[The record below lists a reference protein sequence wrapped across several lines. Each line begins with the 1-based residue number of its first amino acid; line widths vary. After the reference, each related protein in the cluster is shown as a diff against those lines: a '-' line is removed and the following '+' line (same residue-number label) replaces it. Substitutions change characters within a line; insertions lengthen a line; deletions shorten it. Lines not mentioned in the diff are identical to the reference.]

1 MTIESKLQ
9 LDKYQYGVHVQ
20 KRDQLYGMSGKILYL
35 GRWQGER
42 SGPIIIVEMSEEIAR
57 HEAFF
62 YRELNGHEHIIR
74 TFGYVENN
82 FHSTIFVQ
90 EYAQHGDLS
99 NLFMDNEIPISQ
111 MILWEMFCQIA
122 DAMSYVASKSI
133 VHGDLGCR
141 NVLVYR
147 IDPSSPKRT
156 LVKLTD
162 FGLARALEHPDL
174 VNQDSSIIPVR
185 YCAPE
190 ILHNNKFSNYS
201 EKSDVY
207 SMGVF
212 MWEALSNGEMP
223 YSFDAEDKDVRRK
236 KLNDERLNRPMICD
250 RHFWTLMDKCWSL
263 QPNQRITFEQMKE
276 ELADMQITEV
286 DDLHRRITTHL

>member
-250 RHFWTLMDKCWSL
+250 RYFWTLMDKCWSL